1 MALIMHSGPGNKN
14 VYQALIAAEY
24 VGVDIK
30 MADNFQMGSN
40 AIAYYVARGSSL
52 LGSSAVEC
60 GQIEQWIAFSSF
72 ELDANLRGW
81 VLPRLGY
88 ANYIKPVEESYVANT
103 KRVLTAL
110 NTHLATH
117 TFLVGDSVTLA
128 DIITTCNLLYGIKM
142 LMPKSFT
149 SEYPN
154 VERYFWTMVD
164 QPNFKKVIGEV
175 KQVEAVLPLPSAKKS
190 EQPKEVIP
198 KAKPRNVEAPKPAVE
213 EEEEAPKP
221 KAKNP
226 LDFCRIDIP

>member
-1 MALIMHSGPGNKN
+1 MALMMHSGPGNKN
-14 VYQALIAAEY
+14 VYKALIAAEY

-30 MADNFQMGSN
+30 MGVSNKTPELVKINPMGNVPVLETPEGSVFESN
-40 AIAYYVARGSSL
+40 AIACHVARGSSL

-60 GQIEQWIAFSSF
+60 AQIEQWIAFSSF

-88 ANYIKPVEESYVANT
+88 ADYIKPVEESYVANT
-103 KRVLTAL
+103 KRLLTAL

-117 TFLVGDSVTLA
+117 TFL
-128 DIITTCNLLYGIKM
+128 
-142 LMPKSFT
+142 SFT

-154 VERYFWTMVD
+154 VESYFWTMVD

-175 KQVEAVLPLPSAKKS
+175 KQAEAVLPLPSVNKS

-198 KAKPRNVEAPKPAVE
+198 KAKPTNVEAPKPAVE
-213 EEEEAPKP
+213 
-221 KAKNP
+221 
-226 LDFCRIDIP
+226 

>member
-30 MADNFQMGSN
+30 MADNFQMGVSN
-40 AIAYYVARGSSL
+40 KTPEFVKINPMGNVPVLETPEGS
-52 LGSSAVEC
+52 
-60 GQIEQWIAFSSF
+60 WIAFSSF

-175 KQVEAVLPLPSAKKS
+175 KQAEAVLPLPSAKKS